1 MVLYS
6 RYNVCKTK
14 GEETWVYNTLTSAF
28 IKISTQVWSSLSESS
43 DKELL
48 DTLCRQGIIV
58 DDNETEIEK
67 YKYFCYTKMFDKTH
81 WTLSVAPTMRCN
93 FNCPYC
99 FEGEH
104 KIYQKMGQDVV
115 DALVSFIKRQYEL
128 NKNIF
133 IIWFGGEPL
142 LAFDVILSICSALNK
157 ENVKFKSSMITNGSL
172 MTNPVIND
180 LPALNLTNVQIT
192 LNGTSETHDKRRYY
206 KKGKPSFADI
216 DNNINNLLNNT
227 DIQVTIQ
234 VGIDKTNQ
242 DAYQKVFDYMK
253 SKYFKFMDDKRL
265 RIGHNE
271 IRNRNDYEGSSACF
285 TDKQLF
291 ENSIANVG
299 NEKYKQLM
307 PRLPGLCLPCMYRSD
322 NNLAVDSLENIYKCL
337 EHLGQP
343 QYKIG
348 NIVDGHVSFGK
359 VSKAILRNSAFDDEA
374 CKSCNVLPI
383 CGGGCPVDREK
394 FKQNDVKPYCSYYKK
409 YLTEMLP
416 YLYEQMKR

>member
-1 MVLYS
+1 
-6 RYNVCKTK
+6 
-14 GEETWVYNTLTSAF
+14 
-28 IKISTQVWSSLSESS
+28 
-43 DKELL
+43 
-48 DTLCRQGIIV
+48 
-58 DDNETEIEK
+58 
-67 YKYFCYTKMFDKTH
+67 MFDKTH
-81 WTLSVAPTMRCN
+81 LTLSVAPTMRCN

-104 KIYQKMGQDVV
+104 KTYPKMGQDVV

-192 LNGTSETHDKRRYY
+192 LDGMSETHDKRRYY
-206 KKGKPSFADI
+206 KNGKPSFADI

-322 NNLAVDSLENIYKCL
+322 NNLAVDSLGNIYKCL